1 MAMQILSDLIA
12 YLWAVVSSAWGLIA
26 LLLEILELLA
36 KLFPQTGWVKA
47 MKAWLSKRAWAIR
60 VLAIGCL
67 ILASFMEW
75 RGLYEKLEP
84 RRAEQARQQWA
95 VDAVEHCSDLKVSFT
110 EHPPMVFLELAGQLA
125 NLHHRDAQID
135 LNKILYREYPRA
147 LIGYESATFLK
158 HAEFALQCLEENGYV
173 NL

>member
-1 MAMQILSDLIA
+1 
-12 YLWAVVSSAWGLIA
+12 
-26 LLLEILELLA
+26 
-36 KLFPQTGWVKA
+36 
-47 MKAWLSKRAWAIR
+47 
-60 VLAIGCL
+60 
-67 ILASFMEW
+67 MEW

-135 LNKILYREYPRA
+135 LNKILYREYPRP
-147 LIGYESATFLK
+147 LIGYGSATFLK

-173 NL
+173 KLMNVASSPHPWPYVNAFQNVAIEFTDKWRQVSP